1 MKQLCM
7 YQTPGV
13 RVEQCDLSISKG
25 VIGNINHFLYNNEA
39 IHTLFMSISSYDL
52 CLALVEPSG

>member
-1 MKQLCM
+1 M